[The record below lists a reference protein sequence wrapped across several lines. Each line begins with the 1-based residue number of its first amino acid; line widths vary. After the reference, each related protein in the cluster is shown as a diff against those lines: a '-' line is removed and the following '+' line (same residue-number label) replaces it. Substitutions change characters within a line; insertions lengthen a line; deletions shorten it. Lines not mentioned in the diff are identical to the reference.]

1 MLQQPLDRSPTLWIL
16 SRPDHIVLVESDID
30 VTDPVERIGTQ
41 NAIPAAQTGST
52 ATDTPSSDQ
61 SRPLED
67 LWPQSFSPTSH
78 TPGVSPRQ
86 RRRHPHGGG
95 HRRPFPTRDPER
107 SISIRRA
114 IHEKGTTAN
123 RMGNFSPANM
133 LRSCQ
138 PVEQAGIT
146 VEHQQDLEHSSSL
159 ICCNAEGVAVYI
171 LREDLM
177 STKKIGVCSGVKAC
191 LVYCLNCHTL
201 PNFFLLKVSY
211 SI

>member
-78 TPGVSPRQ
+78 TPGISPRQ
-86 RRRHPHGGG
+86 RRRHQHGGG
-95 HRRPFPTRDPER
+95 HRRSFPTRDPER

-114 IHEKGTTAN
+114 IHEKGRQLIAWGTSHL
-123 RMGNFSPANM
+123 RM
-133 LRSCQ
+133 
-138 PVEQAGIT
+138 
-146 VEHQQDLEHSSSL
+146 
-159 ICCNAEGVAVYI
+159 CCGVASP
-171 LREDLM
+171 RSKEASRW
-177 STKKIGVCSGVKAC
+177 STNSGVK
-191 LVYCLNCHTL
+191 LVALW
-201 PNFFLLKVSY
+201 
-211 SI
+211 SIASHGEAMKRCGVVW